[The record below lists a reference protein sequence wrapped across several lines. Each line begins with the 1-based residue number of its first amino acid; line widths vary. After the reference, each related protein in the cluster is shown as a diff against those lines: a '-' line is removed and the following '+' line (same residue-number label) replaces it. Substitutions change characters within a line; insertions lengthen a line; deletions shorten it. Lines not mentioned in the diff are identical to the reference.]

1 VGEDGGGAGGARR
14 AGAGVALVWLNGRY
28 VDARRATVSVFDR
41 GLLHGDGLYDTWRT
55 YGGEPFRVAEHLRR
69 LAAGA
74 RQLGLPSPGKA
85 GDWIARSRRL
95 MRASGLADAALRLTL
110 TRGVARDLGRGEL
123 PPTDDEQPTLL
134 LTARALPADLERRQQ
149 AGVAVVLL
157 SYPRVAQA
165 PWGGLKLVGQVSS
178 VMGKRDAGR
187 RRAAE
192 GLFVNARGHVTEG
205 ATSNVFAVLGRTLVT
220 PPADGQILDGV
231 TRLTVLALA
240 RRAGLVVREAPL
252 SVARLRRAR
261 EVFITAST
269 IEVMPVVALDGAGV
283 GDGRPGPVTRLLQAA
298 YRADVGRARTRAAG
312 R

>member
-1 VGEDGGGAGGARR
+1 MAI
-14 AGAGVALVWLNGRY
+14 VWLNGRY

-55 YGGEPFRVAEHLRR
+55 YDGEPFRVAAHLRR

-85 GDWIARSRRL
+85 DEWIVRSRRL
-95 MRASGLADAALRLTL
+95 LRTNGLADGALRLTI
-110 TRGVARDLGRGEL
+110 TRGVASDVRRGEL
-123 PPTDDEQPTLL
+123 PPTGVEKPTVL
-134 LTARALPADLERRQQ
+134 LTARALPADLEQRQRV
-149 AGVAVVLL
+149 GVAAVLL
-157 SYPRVAQA
+157 PYPRVAQA

-178 VMGKRDAGR
+178 VMGKRDAAR

-192 GLFVNARGHVTEG
+192 GLFVTARGHVTEG
-205 ATSNVFAVLGRTLVT
+205 ATSNVFAVFGRTLVT

-240 RRAGLVVREAPL
+240 RRAGLVVREVPL
-252 SVARLRRAR
+252 TVARLRRAT

-269 IEVMPVVALDGAGV
+269 IEVQAVIALDGAPVGTGV
-283 GDGRPGPVTRLLQAA
+283 PGAVTRTLLEA
-298 YRADVGRARTRAAG
+298 YRLHVARTPVR

>member
-1 VGEDGGGAGGARR
+1 MGQDGGGARGARR
-14 AGAGVALVWLNGRY
+14 AGAGVAIVWLNGRY

-55 YGGEPFRVAEHLRR
+55 YGGEPFRVAAHLRR

-85 GDWIARSRRL
+85 DDWIARSRRL
-95 MRASGLADAALRLTL
+95 MRASGLAEAALRLTL
-110 TRGVARDLGRGEL
+110 TRGVASAVGRGEL
-123 PPTDDEQPTLL
+123 PPTDDERPTML

-149 AGVAVVLL
+149 TGVAVVLL
-157 SYPRVAQA
+157 PYPRVAQA

-178 VMGKRDAGR
+178 VMGKRDAAR
-187 RRAAE
+187 RRAVE

-205 ATSNVFAVLGRTLVT
+205 ATSNVFAVFGGTLVT

-252 SVARLRRAR
+252 TVARLRRAR

-269 IEVMPVVALDGAGV
+269 IEVQSVVVLDGAPVGKGV
-283 GDGRPGPVTRLLQAA
+283 PGAVTRTLLEA
-298 YRADVGRARTRAAG
+298 YRLHVARTTVR